1 MMLVNESTYE
11 KVQKDQM
18 ILILRYPFYG
28 LLLMKLEIKIGEQ
41 IASMIIQYNQRLI
54 VMINPDWY
62 ESQCVEIRLK
72 NWIHLLGH
80 LIFLH
85 HFRCGNREE
94 ALWSVSSDLAV
105 NELIDSE
112 MHLENSVTVML
123 LNTSFKLNLQRN
135 KSAEYYYDELS
146 KLEEPLLFEDS
157 DQDFI
162 LKLPTK
168 QKLVVHKVNTVA
180 LSTSEQSAIESELS
194 EFLDLQKSQDEAPES
209 LGLLQADIYD
219 AYHVHWRIL
228 LKKFITGRG
237 RVLKRAT
244 YKKLSKRFEKMPGKR
259 RQLGVEAFVA
269 IDESGSIQME
279 TWSLFLNE
287 LKLLKNITHTKF
299 WTSRFDQ
306 TCSDPMPLEQFI
318 QKSERQKQGSTD
330 YRPIFEMASKHHY
343 KLIIIFTDGEGI
355 FPETIEGHVLWL
367 LTKRAEIPPNLG
379 YVIQME

>member
-1 MMLVNESTYE
+1 MFANESIS
-11 KVQKDQM
+11 KKIQKDQM

-28 LLLMKLEIKIGEQ
+28 LLLMKLNIKIGEQ
-41 IASMIIQYNQRLI
+41 TASMTLQYDQRLV
-54 VMINPDWY
+54 VMINPKWY
-62 ESQCVEIRLK
+62 MEQLVETRLK

-85 HFRCGNREE
+85 HFRRGDREE
-94 ALWSVSSDLAV
+94 VLWSVSSDLAV
-105 NELIDSE
+105 NELIDKE
-112 MHLENSVTVML
+112 MHLENSVTVKL
-123 LNTSFKLNLQRN
+123 LNTSFKLNLLEN
-135 KSAEYYYDELS
+135 KSAEYYYGKLS
-146 KLEEPLLFEDS
+146 KLEEPLLLEDS
-157 DQDFI
+157 DHELI
-162 LKLPTK
+162 LKLPTT
-168 QKLVVHKVNTVA
+168 QKLIVSKVNTLE

-194 EFLDLQKSQDEAPES
+194 EFLDLQKRQDEAPEL
-209 LGLLQADIYD
+209 LGLLQDELYD

-237 RVLKRAT
+237 RILKTTT
-244 YKKLSKRFEKMPGKR
+244 YKKLSKRFDMMPGKR
-259 RQLGVEAFVA
+259 RQLGIEAFVA

-279 TWSLFLNE
+279 TWSSFLNE

-343 KLIIIFTDGEGI
+343 KMIIIFTDGEGI
-355 FPETIEGHVLWL
+355 FPEKIEGHVLWL